1 MSEVIHADLQG
12 GVTDFRLCG
21 KNTPNFQLATPAIAI
36 EHFQPR

>member
-21 KNTPNFQLATPAIAI
+21 KNTPNFQLASISAATG
-36 EHFQPR
+36 HFQPR